1 MVRQLPRKLVALK
14 NFKRPS
20 CQMDVLHLCGALN
33 YFRTSLRG
41 IKREDGWYKLAAEV
55 LQPLYAIGTDKLP
68 SKASFP
74 EIWDTDAG

>member
-1 MVRQLPRKLVALK
+1 MSNGCA
-14 NFKRPS
+14 
-20 CQMDVLHLCGALN
+20 
-33 YFRTSLRG
+33 TSLRCAKLLQNQLAG
-41 IKREDGWYKLAAEV
+41 NKREDGSYKLAAEV